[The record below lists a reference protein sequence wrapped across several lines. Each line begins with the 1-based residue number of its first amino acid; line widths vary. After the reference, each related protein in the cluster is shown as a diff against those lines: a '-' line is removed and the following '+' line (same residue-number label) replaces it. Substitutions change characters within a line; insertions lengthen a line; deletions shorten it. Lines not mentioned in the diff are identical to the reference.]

1 MPNSKSLHRNRLRR
15 SKRVFDKLRGALD
28 SAIAKA
34 VTKELNEKNLT
45 EAVWQLQ
52 LVLIQNDVA
61 MEAAEYISELTK
73 KKLIGGR
80 AGRLEN
86 LTKVFRNAVYES
98 ILEALTPKTPLDPI
112 QFAAQRKSQGDT
124 TVILFV
130 GVNGTG
136 KTTTLAKVANL
147 YKKNGFSIVI
157 AASDTFRA
165 GSIEQIELH
174 AQKLGIRVIKQ
185 DYGSDAAAVAY
196 DAVAHAKAKHI
207 NVVLIDTA
215 GRMQSNKNLLAEM
228 AKIAKVAE
236 PDIKLFIGDA
246 LTGNDA
252 LSQAKEFNEAI
263 GIDGSILTKIDADPS
278 GGSALSIAYVTGK
291 PIVYVGTGQTY
302 DDLQRFDP
310 EWFARRLIGEK

>member
-1 MPNSKSLHRNRLRR
+1 
-15 SKRVFDKLRGALD
+15 VFDKLRGALD
-28 SAIAKA
+28 SAVTKA

-61 MEAAEYISELTK
+61 MEAAEYISDLTK
-73 KKLIGGR
+73 KKLLGTR

-86 LTKVFRNAVYES
+86 VAEVFRTAIYES
-98 ILEALTPKTPLDPI
+98 ILEVLTPKNPLDPI
-112 QFAAQRKSQGDT
+112 QFASEKKHQGDST
-124 TVILFV
+124 AILFV

-165 GSIEQIELH
+165 GSIEQLELH
-174 AQKLGIRVIKQ
+174 AQRLGIRVIKQ

-196 DAVAHAKAKHI
+196 DAVAHAKARHI
-207 NVVLIDTA
+207 DVVLIDTA

-228 AKIAKVAE
+228 QKIARVAE
-236 PDIKLFIGDA
+236 PDLKLFVGDA

-263 GIDGSILTKIDADPS
+263 AIDGSILTKIDADPS
-278 GGSALSIAYVTGK
+278 GGAALSITHITGK
-291 PIVYVGTGQTY
+291 PIVYVGTGQGY
-302 DDLQRFDP
+302 DDLRRFDP
-310 EWFARRLIGEK
+310 EWFARRLIGER